1 MGAGRGV
8 DLGKR
13 HAGLDGWGR
22 GGAEGNGE
30 EVVEEGV
37 VDVGRDHPGAVDA
50 AAPGA
55 PVSLV
60 DTSRECAC
68 AVWLGPLATLGLV
81 TAAAVA
87 ATAMFLAKNRLLM
100 STALNCFGR
109 ASVGAMAYYP
119 SQVRQ
124 GLPSIQLR

>member
-22 GGAEGNGE
+22 GGTEGNGGG
-30 EVVEEGV
+30 VVEEGV

-50 AAPGA
+50 TAPGA

-81 TAAAVA
+81 TAAA
-87 ATAMFLAKNRLLM
+87 ATVMFLAKNRLLM